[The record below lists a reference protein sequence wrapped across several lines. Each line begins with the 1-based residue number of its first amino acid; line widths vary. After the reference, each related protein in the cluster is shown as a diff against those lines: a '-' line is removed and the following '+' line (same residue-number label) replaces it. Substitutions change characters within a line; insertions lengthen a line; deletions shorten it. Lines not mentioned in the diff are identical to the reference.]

1 MDYRV
6 ILSPQAI
13 RDLETIVRYVA
24 ITNPELAKKLGQQL
38 LDKTKEL
45 GVFPFRGRV
54 VPEFNDVNVRQLILR
69 PYRIIYRVE
78 EPIHQV
84 SVARFW
90 HTARGFLE

>member
-1 MDYRV
+1 
-6 ILSPQAI
+6 
-13 RDLETIVRYVA
+13 VA

-38 LDKTKEL
+38 LDKTKDL
-45 GVFPFRGRV
+45 GFFPFRGRV
-54 VPEFNDVNVRQLILR
+54 VPEFNDVNIRQLILR
-69 PYRIIYRVE
+69 PYCIIYRVE

>member
-1 MDYRV
+1 MDYKV

-38 LDKTKEL
+38 LDKTKDL
-45 GVFPFRGRV
+45 GFFPFRGRLETLISAKRISV
-54 VPEFNDVNVRQLILR
+54 VH
-69 PYRIIYRVE
+69 